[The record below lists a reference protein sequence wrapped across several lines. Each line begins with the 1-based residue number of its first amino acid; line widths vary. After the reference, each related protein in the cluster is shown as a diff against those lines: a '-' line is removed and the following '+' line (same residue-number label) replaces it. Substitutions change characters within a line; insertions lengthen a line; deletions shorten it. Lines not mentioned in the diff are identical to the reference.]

1 MSSVGGMLK
10 QMMGATVSKEVP
22 DFAALLKIDKVVEAH
37 SSSNFEK
44 EDQKD
49 SAGINEEAQSKKFNN
64 SVKSPAIEKDV
75 RTLYLNNLAKLQ
87 QLYGRDAFLS
97 MLSLGYSDETPISQD
112 LGTSSGVYA
121 KLCTLIHKEL
131 TIANFQ
137 WIESKNK
144 AAMKDC
150 Q

>member
-10 QMMGATVSKEVP
+10 QMMGGTVSKEIP
-22 DFAALLKIDKVVEAH
+22 DFAALLKINKVVEVH

-44 EDQKD
+44 EDENA
-49 SAGINEEAQSKKFNN
+49 SANINEDAQSTKFNK
-64 SVKSPAIEKDV
+64 SVTSPAIEKDV
-75 RTLYLNNLAKLQ
+75 RTLYSNNLAKLQ
-87 QLYGRDAFLS
+87 QLYSRDAFLS

-112 LGTSSGVYA
+112 LGTSSGVYS

-144 AAMKDC
+144 VAMKDC